1 MMWVGTSYPRIHSTA
16 EDKVGRPKSK
26 HLKVSAEFYDS
37 YLCGDTKVPT
47 GTLNNTFSC
56 LSAKSHCF
64 YEALIMFKQFNP
76 TEM

>member
-26 HLKVSAEFYDS
+26 HLKVSAEFYES

-47 GTLNNTFSC
+47 GTLNNTFSF
-56 LSAKSHCF
+56 LSAKSRDIVFMKH
-64 YEALIMFKQFNP
+64 L
-76 TEM
+76 